1 MEYTDILTD
10 IRKIVRSINL
20 ESKRIQREYG
30 VSIPQ
35 LLCLNYLKKQPGFK
49 ASHGQLTKSLDL
61 NSSTVTGII
70 DRLAKKGLVVKVAR
84 AEDRRV
90 VNIVLTAEGSEV
102 LTNTPVLL
110 HEQLTRKLKILPQVE
125 IKKLKESLTLLID
138 ILEIQ
143 DINAS
148 PVITIEEDSASGA

>member
-20 ESKRIQREYG
+20 ESKRIQKEYG

-35 LLCLNYLKKQPGFK
+35 LLCLNYLKKQPGYK
-49 ASHGQLTKSLDL
+49 ASHGQITKSLDL

-70 DRLAKKGLVVKVAR
+70 DRLARKGLVVKLALP
-84 AEDRRV
+84 EDRRV
-90 VNIVLTAEGSEV
+90 VNIVLTAEGSDV
-102 LTNTPVLL
+102 LNNTPVLL
-110 HEQLTRKLKILPQVE
+110 HEQLTGKLKKLPETE

-138 ILEIQ
+138 LLEIE

-148 PVITIEEDSASGA
+148 PVITIDEDSLSGS

>member
-20 ESKRIQREYG
+20 ESKRIQKEYG

-35 LLCLNYLKKQPGFK
+35 LLCLNYLKKQPGYK
-49 ASHGQLTKSLDL
+49 ASHGQITKSLDL

-70 DRLAKKGLVVKVAR
+70 DRLARKGLVVKLALP
-84 AEDRRV
+84 EDRRV
-90 VNIVLTAEGSEV
+90 VNIVLTAEGNDV
-102 LTNTPVLL
+102 LNNTPVLL
-110 HEQLTRKLKILPQVE
+110 HEQLTGKLKKLPETE

-138 ILEIQ
+138 LLEIE

-148 PVITIEEDSASGA
+148 PVITIDEDSLSGS